1 MTHRQ
6 YLVLAILAALMLATA
21 FGLGRWAE
29 NLNPD
34 GIIPHTPVAQ
44 DAVTGSDAG
53 AASSTDESTSNANQS
68 APADPAEAR
77 SAFTFGASMGL
88 LAAGLLYCV
97 IAAGLLLQQR
107 AKGLPVN
114 RFIYSV
120 AGLAAAGFALSYL
133 IDDYF
138 Y

>member
-6 YLVLAILAALMLATA
+6 YLVLAILAALMVASA

-44 DAVTGSDAG
+44 DAATGSEAS
-53 AASSTDESTSNANQS
+53 AASSTSDGTPDAT
-68 APADPAEAR
+68 APADSAEAR

-114 RFIYSV
+114 RFIYSI

>member
-6 YLVLAILAALMLATA
+6 YLILAGLVAIMALSAY
-21 FGLGRWAE
+21 GLGQWSVS
-29 NLNPD
+29 LNPD
-34 GIIPHTPVAQ
+34 GIIPHAPVTESTVEPSAE
-44 DAVTGSDAG
+44 
-53 AASSTDESTSNANQS
+53 ASSKAVDE
-68 APADPAEAR
+68 PR

-88 LAAGLLYCV
+88 LGVGLLYGML
-97 IAAGLLLQQR
+97 AAVLILR
-107 AKGLPVN
+107 AKTRGLPAGPLLYG
-114 RFIYSV
+114 I

>member
-6 YLVLAILAALMLATA
+6 YLTLAVLVALMMAIA
-21 FGLGRWAE
+21 IGLGQWSA

-34 GIIPHTPVAQ
+34 GIIPHTPIAEVAPS
-44 DAVTGSDAG
+44 AESNE
-53 AASSTDESTSNANQS
+53 AADVVESV
-68 APADPAEAR
+68 PAEAR

-88 LAAGLLYCV
+88 LATGMLYCML
-97 IAAGLLLQQR
+97 AAVLLLK
-107 AKGLPVN
+107 AKSRGFPASK
-114 RFIYSV
+114 FIYSV
-120 AGLAAAGFALSYL
+120 AGLAVAGFALSYL